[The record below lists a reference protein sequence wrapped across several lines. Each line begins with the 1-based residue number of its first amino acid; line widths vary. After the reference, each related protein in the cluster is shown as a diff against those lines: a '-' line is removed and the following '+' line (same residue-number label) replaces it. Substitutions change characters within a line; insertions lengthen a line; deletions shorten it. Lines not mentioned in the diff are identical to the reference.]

1 LDFADPGNMLEWLE
15 EELLALEKV
24 GG

>member
-1 LDFADPGNMLEWLE
+1 LDFEDPGHMLEWLE

>member
-1 LDFADPGNMLEWLE
+1 LDFEDPGNMLEWLE